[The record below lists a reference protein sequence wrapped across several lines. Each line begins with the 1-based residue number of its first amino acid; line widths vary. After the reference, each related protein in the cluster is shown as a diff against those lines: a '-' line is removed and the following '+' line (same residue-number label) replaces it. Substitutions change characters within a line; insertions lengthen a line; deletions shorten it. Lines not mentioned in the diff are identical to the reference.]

1 MSRTKSKSKEAT
13 HEVVEVVKNELAEQ
27 SQFQVDSSDIQ
38 VPRYSLRQNSSKFKA
53 GETGDL
59 IQDQE
64 FVVIPKESETD
75 IVFVEVRKK
84 WREQAPFGSQIRGRV
99 AYTPEEK
106 AEIESDT
113 EFEVKPAADLIFLV
127 PEQEGVDEDAFNYP
141 LGDKNYALGIYDT
154 GSKGAYTGTFKQI
167 ATFLATN
174 PSASPANVMWTWRV
188 VEREW
193 NGNEWV
199 EPMLKI
205 SREKVPQDVLDFAT
219 NYKSIIS

>member
-1 MSRTKSKSKEAT
+1 MSKTKTKEAT

-27 SQFQVDSSDIQ
+27 SQFVVDSSDIQ
-38 VPRYSLRQNSSKFKA
+38 VPRYSLRQNSSKYKA

-64 FVVIPKESETD
+64 YVVIPKEKETD

-84 WREQAPFGSQIRGRV
+84 WREQTPFGSQIRGRV
-99 AYTPEEK
+99 AYTEEEK
-106 AEIESDT
+106 AEIEADT
-113 EFEVKPAADLIFLV
+113 EFDVKPAADLIFLA
-127 PEQEGVDEDAFNYP
+127 PEQEGSDEEAFTYP
-141 LGDKNYALGIYDT
+141 LGDINYALGIYDT

-174 PSASPANVMWTWRV
+174 PNASPANVMWTWRV
-188 VEREW
+188 VDREW

-205 SREKVPQDVLDFAT
+205 SREKVSKDVLEFAT

>member
-1 MSRTKSKSKEAT
+1 MSKTKTKETA

-27 SQFQVDSSDIQ
+27 SQFMVDSSDIQ
-38 VPRYSLRQNSSKFKA
+38 TPRYSLKQNGSKFTS

-59 IQDQE
+59 VQDQE
-64 FVVIPKESETD
+64 FIVIPKDKETD
-75 IVFVEVRKK
+75 IVFIEVKKK
-84 WREQAPFGSQIRGRV
+84 WREQTPYGSQIRGRV
-99 AYTPEEK
+99 AYTEEEK
-106 AEIESDT
+106 AEILSDT
-113 EFEVKPAADLIFLV
+113 EFDVKPAADLIFLA
-127 PEQEGVDEDAFNYP
+127 PEQEGSDDGAFTYP
-141 LGDKNYALGIYDT
+141 LGDSNYALGIYDT

-174 PSASPANVMWTWRV
+174 PSASPANAMWTWRIV
-188 VEREW
+188 DREW

-205 SREKVPQDVLDFAT
+205 SREKVSKDVLEFAT

>member
-1 MSRTKSKSKEAT
+1 MSKTKTKEAT

-27 SQFQVDSSDIQ
+27 SQFMVDSSDIQ
-38 VPRYSLRQNSSKFKA
+38 TPRYSLKHNGSKFTS

-59 IQDQE
+59 VQDQE
-64 FVVIPKESETD
+64 FVVIPKDKETD
-75 IVFVEVRKK
+75 IIFVEVKKK
-84 WREQAPFGSQIRGRV
+84 WREQTPYGSQIRGRV
-99 AYTPEEK
+99 AYTEEEK
-106 AEIESDT
+106 AEIEADT
-113 EFEVKPAADLIFLV
+113 EFDVKPAADLIFLV
-127 PEQEGVDEDAFNYP
+127 PEQEGSDEGAFTYP
-141 LGDKNYALGIYDT
+141 LGDINYALGIYDT

-174 PSASPANVMWTWRV
+174 PNASPANVMWTWRV
-188 VEREW
+188 VDREW

-205 SREKVPQDVLDFAT
+205 SREKVSKDVLEFAT

>member
-113 EFEVKPAADLIFLV
+113 EFDVKPAADLIFLV
-127 PEQEGVDEDAFNYP
+127 PEQEGA
-141 LGDKNYALGIYDT
+141 DT

-174 PSASPANVMWTWRV
+174 PNASPANVMWTWRV

-205 SREKVPQDVLDFAT
+205 SRDKVSQDVLDFAT
-219 NYKSIIS
+219 NYKSIIA

>member
-1 MSRTKSKSKEAT
+1 MSKTKTKEAT

-27 SQFQVDSSDIQ
+27 SQFMVDSSDIQ
-38 VPRYSLRQNSSKFKA
+38 VPRYSLRQNSSKYKA

-64 FVVIPKESETD
+64 YVVIPKEKETD

-84 WREQAPFGSQIRGRV
+84 WREQTPFGSQIRGRV
-99 AYTPEEK
+99 AYTEEEK
-106 AEIESDT
+106 AEIEADT
-113 EFEVKPAADLIFLV
+113 EFDVKPAADLIFLA
-127 PEQEGVDEDAFNYP
+127 PEQEGSDEEAFTYP
-141 LGDKNYALGIYDT
+141 LGDINYALGIYDT

-174 PSASPANVMWTWRV
+174 PNASPANVMWTWRV
-188 VEREW
+188 VDREW

-205 SREKVPQDVLDFAT
+205 SREKVSKDVLEFAT

>member
-1 MSRTKSKSKEAT
+1 MSKTKTKETA

-27 SQFQVDSSDIQ
+27 SQFMVDSSDIQ
-38 VPRYSLRQNSSKFKA
+38 TPRYSLKQNGSKFTS

-59 IQDQE
+59 VQDQE
-64 FVVIPKESETD
+64 FIVIPKDKETD
-75 IVFVEVRKK
+75 IVFIEVKKK
-84 WREQAPFGSQIRGRV
+84 WREQTPYGSQIRGRV
-99 AYTPEEK
+99 AYTEEEK

-113 EFEVKPAADLIFLV
+113 EFDVKPAADLIFLA
-127 PEQEGVDEDAFNYP
+127 PEQEGSDDGAFTYP
-141 LGDKNYALGIYDT
+141 LGDSNYALGIYDT

-188 VEREW
+188 VDREW

-205 SREKVPQDVLDFAT
+205 SREKVSKDVIEFAT